1 MCPGKQTPGTS
12 LNRGTL
18 GETSVPAHDD
28 EPALIPTKV
37 IQPRQTFFSLN
48 IKELWNYR
56 DLLFFLAWRN
66 IKSRY
71 AQTILGMAWAPI
83 KTVIS
88 MVVFTVIF
96 GKLAKIDSE
105 GVPYAVFN
113 YTALVPWT
121 FFSSSITR
129 STGSLVNATNLLTK
143 VYFPRT
149 VIPAASILEKLVDFV
164 FALAILIVLMLFFK
178 VVPTI
183 WVFFIPY
190 FILLMILASA
200 GFGLWLTSLAVQYRD
215 VNIAM
220 SFGIQMFMYAC
231 PVVYP
236 TSLISEKWRLVY
248 ALNPMVGV
256 IEGFR
261 SALLGTILMPWDL
274 IGISTISSLIIF
286 FSGLM
291 FFNYKERIFADVV

>member
-1 MCPGKQTPGTS
+1 MCPGKQTSGTS
-12 LNRGTL
+12 LYRESSAL
-18 GETSVPAHDD
+18 SHDD
-28 EPALIPTKV
+28 KPAMIPTKV

-71 AQTILGMAWAPI
+71 AQSILGMAWAPI
-83 KTVIS
+83 KIVIS
-88 MVVFTVIF
+88 MVIFTVIF

-113 YTALVPWT
+113 FTALVPWT
-121 FFSSSITR
+121 FFSSSISR
-129 STGSLVNATNLLTK
+129 STSSLVNATNLLTK

-164 FALAILIVLMLFFK
+164 FALAILILLMFYFK

-183 WVFFIPY
+183 WVLIIPY
-190 FILLMILASA
+190 FVLLMILASA

-236 TSLISEKWRLVY
+236 TSLIPEKWRFLY

-261 SALLGTILMPWDL
+261 AALLGTISMPWDL
-274 IGISTISSLIIF
+274 IGISTLSSVIIF